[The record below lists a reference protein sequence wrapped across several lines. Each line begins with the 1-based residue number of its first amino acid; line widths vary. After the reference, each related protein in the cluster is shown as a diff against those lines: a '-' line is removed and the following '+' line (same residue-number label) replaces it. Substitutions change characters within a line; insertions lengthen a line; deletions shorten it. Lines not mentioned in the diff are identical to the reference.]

1 MTCKERLE
9 HLLDDAAVPYSFQ
22 HHRTV
27 FTAQEVA
34 QTEHIPGRS
43 MAKPVIVN
51 ADGHLTM
58 VVVPA
63 SEKLDLPKVKAALH
77 AQEARLASEEE
88 FRRAFPDCETG
99 AMPVFG
105 NLYNIP
111 VVVDRCVSEN
121 ESIVSQ
127 AGTHADTVRVR
138 YADFVRIVQPD
149 IAELHH

>member
-9 HLLDDAAVPYSFQ
+9 HYLEDAAVPYSFQ

-27 FTAQEVA
+27 FTTQEVA
-34 QTEHIPGRS
+34 QTEHIPGRM

-51 ADGHLTM
+51 ADGALTM
-58 VVVPA
+58 VVLPA
-63 SEKLDLPKVKAALH
+63 SEKLDLAKTTQALH
-77 AQEARLASEEE
+77 AHEARLASEEE

-105 NLYNIP
+105 NLYQIP
-111 VVVDRCVSEN
+111 VLIDRCLSEN
-121 ESIVSQ
+121 ESIVCQ

-138 YADFVRIVQPD
+138 YVDFIHMVQPD

>member
-9 HLLDDAAVPYSFQ
+9 HYLEDAAVPYSFQ

-27 FTAQEVA
+27 FTSQEVA
-34 QTEHIPGRS
+34 QTEHIPGRM
-43 MAKPVIVN
+43 MAKPVIVS
-51 ADGHLTM
+51 ADGALTM
-58 VVVPA
+58 VVLPA
-63 SEKLDLPKVKAALH
+63 TEKLDLGKTTEALH
-77 AQEARLASEEE
+77 AKEARLASEEE

-111 VVVDRCVSEN
+111 VLIDRCLSEN
-121 ESIVSQ
+121 ESIVCQ

-138 YADFVRIVQPD
+138 YVDFIHMVQPD

>member
-9 HLLDDAAVPYSFQ
+9 HLLEDAAVPYSFQ

-27 FTAQEVA
+27 FTTQEVA

-51 ADGHLTM
+51 ADGKLTM
-58 VVVPA
+58 IVLPA
-63 SEKLDLPKVKAALH
+63 TEKLDLPKVKAALK
-77 AQEARLASEEE
+77 AKEARLASEEE
-88 FRRAFPDCETG
+88 FGRAFPDCETG

-105 NLYNIP
+105 NLYGLP

-138 YADFVRIVQPD
+138 YGDFVRLVQPE